1 MLPRFSL
8 PVQIVLGFG
17 AGTLW
22 GLLQVPLGVEAFTA
36 AWIAPLGRLFLNM
49 LKLIALPLVVTSLL
63 DGIATVGSLSR
74 LSRLGLRAVAYYVT
88 TTLIAALLGIGVATL
103 LQPGGA
109 ISAEQRAMFQQRY
122 EQLLQKRSPAD
133 TTPRSPLEAL
143 VELMPENFLAAAQ
156 DNQRMLQVIVA
167 TLLVG
172 AALTTVPPERSAPLR
187 TVLQAL
193 TATLLA
199 LVQLVMRFAPIGV
212 FALMAALRM
221 DWSLLSALGFY
232 SLAVILGLATM
243 LLLIY
248 PLGVRLLARM
258 SVGAFYR
265 GILPAQV
272 VAFSTSSSAATLP
285 TTMAVCRQRLGL
297 REEVVSFVLPLGATV
312 NMDGTSLYQAV
323 ATLFITQLY
332 GVELSSASLATLLA
346 MTIAASVGA
355 APVPGAG
362 IVMLMVILENLGIP
376 QEGLALILAVDR
388 LLDMSRTVV
397 NVTSD
402 AVGCAIVSAWDSS
415 PSQRA

>member
-1 MLPRFSL
+1 MRFRLSL
-8 PVQIVLGFG
+8 PLQIVLGFG

-22 GLLQVPLGVEAFTA
+22 GLLQAPLGVEAFTT

-63 DGIATVGSLSR
+63 EGIATVGSLSR
-74 LSRLGLRAVAYYVT
+74 LSRLGARAVAYYVST
-88 TTLIAALLGIGVATL
+88 TCIAVLIGIGVSTV
-103 LQPGGA
+103 LQPGKMV
-109 ISAEQRAMFQQRY
+109 SAEQRALFQQQY
-122 EQLLQKRSPAD
+122 EHSLKERELPQPK
-133 TTPRSPLEAL
+133 SPLQAL
-143 VELMPENFLAAAQ
+143 VDLMPENFLAAAQ

-167 TLLVG
+167 TLLLG
-172 AALTTVPPERSAPLR
+172 AALTMVPAERSAPLR
-187 TVLQAL
+187 SLLQAL

-221 DWSLLSALGFY
+221 DWSLLSALGVY
-232 SLAVILGLATM
+232 SLSVIVGLAAM
-243 LLLIY
+243 LAIVY
-248 PLGVRLLARM
+248 PLGVRLLARIP
-258 SVGAFYR
+258 VGTFYR
-265 GILPAQV
+265 AIFPAQV

-285 TTMAVCRQRLGL
+285 TTMAVCRHHLGVS
-297 REEVVSFVLPLGATV
+297 EDIVSFILPLGATV

-323 ATLFITQLY
+323 ATVFIAQLY
-332 GVELSSASLATLLA
+332 GVELDLGALATLIA
-346 MTIAASVGA
+346 MAVAASIGA

-362 IVMLMVILENLGIP
+362 IVMLMVILQNLGIP

-402 AVGCAIVSAWDSS
+402 AAGCAIIGAWESS
-415 PSQRA
+415 PRA